1 MRNWKKHFKILVA
14 FAGHIVSAMGIFCL
28 VAFGVLGLH
37 EVGELLIAHEVAK
50 EIIWGVHALETL
62 MFWCDF
68 GATVVWTIKSAVAMI
83 AEIIADDEDKDED

>member
-1 MRNWKKHFKILVA
+1 MGNWKEHFAILVA
-14 FAGHIVSAMGIFCL
+14 FAGHVVSAMGIFCL
-28 VAFGVLGLH
+28 VAVGVLGLH

-68 GATVVWTIKSAVAMI
+68 GATMVWTIKSAVVMI
-83 AEIIADDEDKDED
+83 LEIIKDKEDKDRD